1 MLNDD
6 QNLIKDALV
15 TKTSN
20 AVMQRIEKA
29 QYSKQLSDYN
39 ADIKD
44 EKILLQSLPH
54 DIQFAITN
62 SAVQDLIGQRNIF
75 AVIMLIT
82 SLNDV
87 IKGLFESYSSNKN
100 ANNQVPP
107 VAPPPEAKRPYGE
120 GPDQGLPVRPP
131 TQHNVTNVPRNMPF
145 TYETGS
151 RILSDV
157 MFFDPF
163 RQFASAHEAV
173 LWAVE
178 FNFIVSQIRPTA
190 AQLTEIAE
198 LTAAQLTEIDSR
210 ANWVDG
216 ARDNVLRHIGKIQIM
231 LQSPNLWAGQATNS
245 FNSIVTGWSSDT
257 GFGGT
262 LLRNMNLTGKGIDV
276 PAFTIDDDEGSAVL
290 STPRWDIVGSN
301 AKTALGNIAD
311 LGNLAIV
318 PQSRYSEF
326 TATSTTTNETKTLLL
341 QPGETIDDMYKA
353 TGGYPAS
360 IHIHNGKIFALIVM
374 KGMGIGVMLDPSYI
388 FDGSVFVDK
397 YNATIRKLT
406 YEGRT
411 YDIIKVDVNHW
422 RLEPENIEFTELAAI
437 TLQNE
442 IPSLGNPVVWR
453 KDPVTGIWH
462 EVYAQFNENGE
473 AIIANTST
481 SHFSDW
487 AINKSDIVFKVNG
500 VDIIESDGI
509 KEYSSDP
516 RRYSI
521 TVNDPSTAIV
531 EVFAKSTNTDDYII
545 NCGQLID
552 DEDDLGSKLI
562 TITYDFNQT
571 KYDRYRYDMEA
582 PLRDALYNCRYPQT
596 YIAEYTQ
603 AIREATSG
611 ILGDHADRVSDNFR
625 STINLI
631 AYMQFLNY
639 FIANKSNINEKAQKY
654 IYDEAMQPYFIGYI
668 QDDIDN
674 GMNSA
679 NISLTS
685 SYNIIHNID
694 TILDKAVN
702 IQCDSQLTEP
712 TQAKRESIRNEIVE
726 KYTLL
731 YPIRQTVYDKYVL
744 IADKFREARRLS
756 YSSAPVET
764 TRLVP
769 YFQQYPEILTD
780 ILTALQDILL
790 ITATFVDTF
799 IAKYLP
805 DATKEIYHN
814 YLVKSLDESVYDAT
828 EKFTRSGVN
837 GDIAR
842 NTFELFNAAATE
854 SAILDANPFF
864 SIERRYEEERLV
876 AAAQGLARKLQIK
889 IAVRPAFVD
898 TALNA
903 ITVAS
908 TYVTEAYNK
917 KAVAESAVNDAGRLR
932 AQLNSDPGDGAGD
945 ANYNAA
951 IVAFDITDDALKQAQ
966 SAERDAIAY
975 NDVILDAYTNTMPS
989 DVGVDVTTLLTITKL
1004 ESDAEATWAHA
1015 KAVADDNLSSYNDA
1029 QQATVLANAIPLTEA
1044 EVVAIATA
1052 TSAVT
1057 TATAALYDAQVAVGN
1072 VTDAEADAYI
1082 KWRTSVTDEAATI
1095 LEAATKLANETRFIR
1110 ELKAADLRN
1119 AEAAVKTVAYNT
1131 AHGLA
1136 VHHAK
1141 EAEAAALEVYNIA
1154 TGNVIYLK
1162 KLFDAAKLRHQRVAI
1177 MASN

>member
-1 MLNDD
+1 MLNVD
-6 QNLIKDALV
+6 QNRIKDALV

-20 AVMQRIEKA
+20 AVMQRYEKA

-39 ADIKD
+39 ADITE
-44 EKILLQSLPH
+44 EKNLLQSLPH

-62 SAVQDLIGQRNIF
+62 SVVQDLIGQRNIF

-82 SLNDV
+82 SFNDV
-87 IKGLFESYSSNKN
+87 IKGLFESYSSKN
-100 ANNQVPP
+100 ANNHAPP
-107 VAPPPEAKRPYGE
+107 VAPPYGKDPFDAGGEAAYRPHTNPP
-120 GPDQGLPVRPP
+120 GPPP
-131 TQHNVTNVPRNMPF
+131 IQHNGTNVPRNMPF

-163 RQFASAHEAV
+163 RQFTSEHEAI
-173 LWAVE
+173 LWAIE
-178 FNFIVSQIRPTA
+178 FNSIVSQIQPTE
-190 AQLTEIAE
+190 TE
-198 LTAAQLTEIDSR
+198 LTAAYSR
-210 ANWVDG
+210 AYWDHESRVHEYRPMG
-216 ARDNVLRHIGKIQIM
+216 RIQMM

-276 PAFTIDDDEGSAVL
+276 PTVIITDNEGSAVV

-318 PQSRYSEF
+318 PRSRYSEF
-326 TATSTTTNETKTLLL
+326 TVTSTTTNETKTLLE
-341 QPGETIDDMYKA
+341 PGGTIDDMYKA

-360 IHIHNGKIFALIVM
+360 IHIHNGKIFALFVM
-374 KGMGIGVMLDPSYI
+374 EHESVGVMLHPSYI
-388 FDGSVFVDK
+388 LDGSVFVDK

-406 YEGRT
+406 YEGHT

-487 AINKSDIVFKVNG
+487 AINKSNIVFKVNG

-509 KEYSSDP
+509 REYPSDP
-516 RRYSI
+516 LRYSI
-521 TVNDPSTAIV
+521 TVNNPSTAIV
-531 EVFAKSTNTDDYII
+531 EVFAKSTNTDDYIVS
-545 NCGQLID
+545 CSQLID
-552 DEDDLGSKLI
+552 DEDDPGSKLI
-562 TITYDFNQT
+562 TITHDFNQT
-571 KYDRYRYDMEA
+571 KYDQYRYDAEA
-582 PLRDALYNCRYPQT
+582 PLRDALYNCRYPNT

-603 AIREATSG
+603 AIRGATSD
-611 ILGDHADRVSDNFR
+611 ILSEFADRVSDNFR

-639 FIANKSNINEKAQKY
+639 FIVNKSNINEKAQKY
-654 IYDEAMQPYFIGYI
+654 IYDEAMQPYFVGYI

-685 SYNIIHNID
+685 SYNIINNID
-694 TILDKAVN
+694 TVLDKAVN
-702 IQCDSQLTEP
+702 IQCDAQP

-726 KYTLL
+726 YYTLL
-731 YPIRQTVYDKYVL
+731 YPIRQKVYDKYVL
-744 IADKFREARRLS
+744 IADKFSEARRLS

-769 YFQQYPEILTD
+769 YFQQHSEILTD
-780 ILTALQDILL
+780 ILTTLQDILL

-805 DATKEIYHN
+805 DATKEIYHD
-814 YLVKSLDESVYDAT
+814 YLVKSLDTSVYDAT

-837 GDIAR
+837 SDIAR
-842 NTFELFNAAATE
+842 NTFEIFVAAAVE

-864 SIERRYEEERLV
+864 SIERRYEEERLTY
-876 AAAQGLARKLQIK
+876 AANGLRRKLQIK
-889 IAVRPAFVD
+889 IAARPAFVD
-898 TALNA
+898 AALNEA
-903 ITVAS
+903 EAAEAAEAEAS
-908 TYVTEAYNK
+908 R
-917 KAVAESAVNDAGRLR
+917 AVDTAEYEVMNAAGLR
-932 AQLNSDPGDGAGD
+932 GQLNFNPGNGAGD

-951 IVAFDITDDALKQAQ
+951 VNAQDIARGNFEHASNFRSDINRKK
-966 SAERDAIAY
+966 
-975 NDVILDAYTNTMPS
+975 DVILDAYTNTMPS
-989 DVGVDVTTLLTITKL
+989 DVGVNAATLLTIAKL
-1004 ESDAEATWAHA
+1004 ESDAEETWARA
-1015 KAVADDNLSSYNDA
+1015 KAVADDNLRSYNDA

-1044 EVVAIATA
+1044 DVTNIAA
-1052 TSAVT
+1052 
-1057 TATAALYDAQVAVGN
+1057 ATAAIEIATVACNDAGKAWYDVESSVPDIYRA
-1072 VTDAEADAYI
+1072 
-1082 KWRTSVTDEAATI
+1082 WRISGTDESKTQYDNVMQ
-1095 LEAATKLANETRFIR
+1095 LVSEARFIR
-1110 ELKAADLRN
+1110 EQKAADLRN

-1131 AHGLA
+1131 AHGFA

-1154 TGNVIYLK
+1154 TGNVLYLK